1 MKKLLLVLMVVALAA
16 FLLVGCNPV
25 TPPPDGEEGEGEVEI
40 CPTVSITTQAVVGG
54 KTYIKGGSR
63 TITVTFA
70 VPTAPVSVYVG
81 DALSKVEVDLLPGD
95 EVVMHTTDNKV
106 YTGTFTFVGA
116 CDEGYIYVDTC
127 DACAYCKYPYT
138 VDTVNPTAK
147 IEICSDGCS
156 CAGCA
161 LSFTSTTTE
170 GCTDTVN
177 CGDAC
182 SGFAS
187 WSIDIY
193 DNFPFDV
200 CCDAT
205 CETPIASD
213 SGVCPIDFTTS
224 CLTTVIDNL
233 NAIGT
238 YAQHYDSVFAVV
250 TLVDNVGNDAK
261 WGVTISVD
269 DYDTCD
275 NITITPYI
283 AGAAITN
290 LCLDI
295 PTDVFTECAHVVLQ

>member
-1 MKKLLLVLMVVALAA
+1 MKKLLLVLLVVALAA

-25 TPPPDGEEGEGEVEI
+25 TPPVEGEGEGEGEVEI
-40 CPTVSITTQAVVGG
+40 CPTVSITSQIAVGG
-54 KTYIKGGSR
+54 VTYIKGGSR

-81 DALSKVEVDLLPGD
+81 AALKLTVLDLLPGD

-106 YTGTFTFVGA
+106 YTGTFTFAGA

-147 IEICSDGCS
+147 IEICSDGCT
-156 CAGCA
+156 CAGCV

-177 CGDAC
+177 CDDAC

-238 YAQHYDSVFAVV
+238 PVSDSVFAVV

-261 WGVTISVD
+261 WGVTISIAEGN
-269 DYDTCD
+269 YDTCD

-283 AGAAITN
+283 SGAAITN

-295 PTDVFTECAHVVLQ
+295 PTDVFTECVHVN

>member
-40 CPTVSITTQAVVGG
+40 CPTVAITSQVVVGG

-81 DALSKVEVDLLPGD
+81 GGTEKTKATITVDLVPGT
-95 EVVMHTTDNKV
+95 EVVMYTTDNKV
-106 YTGTFTFVGA
+106 YTGTYNFTGNCA
-116 CDEGYIYVDTC
+116 TGYIYVDTC

-147 IEICSDGCS
+147 IEICSDGCT

-161 LSFTSTTTE
+161 LSFTSTTTV

-182 SGFAS
+182 SGLAS

-193 DNFPFDV
+193 DNYPFDE
-200 CCDAT
+200 CCDAS

-224 CLTTVIDNL
+224 CLTTVIDSTNE
-233 NAIGT
+233 
-238 YAQHYDSVFAVV
+238 SVFAVV
-250 TLVDNVGNDAK
+250 TLVDNVGNDVK
-261 WGVTISVD
+261 WGVTIGVT

-275 NITITPYI
+275 HITFTPYI
-283 AGAAITN
+283 SGPAITN

-295 PTDVFTECAHVVLQ
+295 PPTGTFIPCVQLVPAT

>member
-1 MKKLLLVLMVVALAA
+1 MKKLLLVLMVVAIAA
-16 FLLVGCNPV
+16 FLLVGCIPV
-25 TPPPDGEEGEGEVEI
+25 TPGEGEGEGEGEVEI
-40 CPTVSITTQAVVGG
+40 CPTVAVSGQAVVGG
-54 KTYIKGGSR
+54 KTYIKGGSQ

-81 DALSKVEVDLLPGD
+81 DALKLTELDLLPGD

-106 YTGTFTFVGA
+106 YTGTFTFAGA

-127 DACAYCKYPYT
+127 DVCAYCKYPYT
-138 VDTVNPTAK
+138 VDTVAPTAK
-147 IEICSDGCS
+147 IEICSDGCT

-161 LSFTSTTTE
+161 LSFTSTITE
-170 GCTDTVN
+170 DCTDIVN

-193 DNFPFDV
+193 DNFPFDE
-200 CCDAT
+200 CCDAS

-233 NAIGT
+233 NAVGNP
-238 YAQHYDSVFAVV
+238 ASDSVFAVV
-250 TLVDNVGNDAK
+250 TLVDNVGNDVK

-275 NITITPYI
+275 NITITPYT
-283 AGAAITN
+283 AGDAIDDG
-290 LCLDI
+290 CLDI
-295 PTDVFTECAHVVLQ
+295 PTNIFTKCAHVVLQ